1 MVDQSKQKKIAR
13 PQDNYI
19 WETVDRPALL
29 TLQKAT
35 GFRLDVPKWKAQAEK
50 MQKQADELREGLGFN
65 PGSWQQVKKAI
76 LEREGISVPS
86 TGDEILQ
93 GYIKYP
99 LIQKIL
105 AYRHASKM
113 ASTYGLDFIEDFVEE
128 GDMMYSHLIATQ
140 AETGRGASRDYNSK
154 NIPSEKAYRE
164 CFIPC
169 DENHVLLMID
179 YNAQEP
185 RITAFESGDKNLL
198 EAIQPGKKVHAE
210 VGRRLFNDPT
220 LVKGDPRYMKAKK
233 LNLGLTYGLSWKG
246 LQRNLLEDNIKITDK
261 EAQKL
266 IKDYFDNFP
275 GVSNYIDSQRDFA
288 SRNGYVESHLG
299 RRIWVNLYNYQWR
312 NNALNGP
319 IQAGGGDVIKRAE
332 ARIAADCEKAGIP
345 FCMNNEVYDELDFD
359 VPKDALHDLQI
370 IAERAMIEEAETIYT
385 GIPFAIEASV
395 GNSWADKE

>member
-1 MVDQSKQKKIAR
+1 LNTPLWMPNSHGGINQEQKKIAR

-50 MQKQADELREGLGFN
+50 MQKQADELRKGLGFN

-164 CFIPC
+164 CFI
-169 DENHVLLMID
+169 HV
-179 YNAQEP
+179 
-185 RITAFESGDKNLL
+185 
-198 EAIQPGKKVHAE
+198 
-210 VGRRLFNDPT
+210 
-220 LVKGDPRYMKAKK
+220 MKIM
-233 LNLGLTYGLSWKG
+233 S
-246 LQRNLLEDNIKITDK
+246 
-261 EAQKL
+261 
-266 IKDYFDNFP
+266 
-275 GVSNYIDSQRDFA
+275 
-288 SRNGYVESHLG
+288 
-299 RRIWVNLYNYQWR
+299 
-312 NNALNGP
+312 
-319 IQAGGGDVIKRAE
+319 
-332 ARIAADCEKAGIP
+332 C
-345 FCMNNEVYDELDFD
+345 
-359 VPKDALHDLQI
+359 
-370 IAERAMIEEAETIYT
+370 
-385 GIPFAIEASV
+385 
-395 GNSWADKE
+395 